1 LDPEML
7 KGRKAQARYFRL
19 GFMVDM
25 GPVLRWQARGKR
37 RLRWRSSAREEKGE
51 TNLNI
56 VLVVSRK

>member
-7 KGRKAQARYFRL
+7 KGEEAQARYFKL

-25 GPVLRWQARGKR
+25 SPVLRWQARGKR

-51 TNLNI
+51 TN
-56 VLVVSRK
+56 